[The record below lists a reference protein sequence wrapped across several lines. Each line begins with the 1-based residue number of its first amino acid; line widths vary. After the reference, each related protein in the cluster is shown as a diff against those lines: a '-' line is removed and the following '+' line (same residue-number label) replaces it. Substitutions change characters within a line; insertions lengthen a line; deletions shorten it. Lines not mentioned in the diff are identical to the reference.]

1 MRLYRLLLRL
11 YPASFRAEYGEEM
24 CNIFAVRQCKENALG
39 LWIGAILDVLS
50 NAIRVHADIL
60 RQDLRWTFRALRQS
74 PAFTLTAVSVAA
86 LGMGANTAAFTLL
99 DHVLLRPLPFP
110 HPEKLVMLYL
120 TEPGGGYMHLELSPP
135 NYLDL
140 RAMTHSFEAFSAYS
154 GLSINLSGQGDPQRL
169 NGANLGAG
177 IFQIL
182 GAQPALGRAFTPEDE
197 RNGTPDSV
205 LLSDHLWRTVFGA
218 DPNVLGRT
226 VRLDDQPYT
235 VIGVMPAAFAFPSR
249 DAQLWLPL
257 RFPPFRPTERT
268 NFYLYGVARLR
279 KDVSLEQARADLS
292 VAAAQLERAYPKD
305 NVGIGATAF
314 EMRDMV
320 SPQSRMLIF
329 AVFGA
334 AFCVLLIACS
344 NLANLLLA
352 RAMTRRRE
360 IAVRIAI
367 GAGRAAVAPAVAHGE
382 SGSRRRRAGPPV
394 VAGDFRDSLARAAG
408 AGLVA
413 GQQRSHRGFAYLR
426 IRRGADTGEQH
437 RLRRGSRAA
446 GLRPRGRR
454 RVTRTIRQRRE
465 V

>member
-1 MRLYRLLLRL
+1 MGGPEAGGAPPVAVGQIRERKRFRAREGVMRLYRLLLRL

-74 PAFTLTAVSVAA
+74 PGFTLTAVSVAA

-279 KDVSLEQARADLS
+279 KDVSLEEARADLS

-305 NVGIGATAF
+305 NAGIGATAF
-314 EMRDMV
+314 SENARHG
-320 SPQSRMLIF
+320 L
-329 AVFGA
+329 A
-334 AFCVLLIACS
+334 AIADADFRGIRRRRSAVLLSRVQQPGESAAGARHDAAARGSQCESPSEPGVSGCS
-344 NLANLLLA
+344 GNCL
-352 RAMTRRRE
+352 
-360 IAVRIAI
+360 
-367 GAGRAAVAPAVAHGE
+367 HGE
-382 SGSRRRRAGPPV
+382 VWCLAAMRAGPP
-394 VAGDFRDSLARAAG
+394 ACCW
-408 AGLVA
+408 
-413 GQQRSHRGFAYLR
+413 
-426 IRRGADTGEQH
+426 
-437 RLRRGSRAA
+437 RLSRLPGSRSWCRTRCRSAA
-446 GLRPRGRR
+446 FPPWICVSSHSPRR
-454 RVTRTIRQRRE
+454 
-465 V
+465 